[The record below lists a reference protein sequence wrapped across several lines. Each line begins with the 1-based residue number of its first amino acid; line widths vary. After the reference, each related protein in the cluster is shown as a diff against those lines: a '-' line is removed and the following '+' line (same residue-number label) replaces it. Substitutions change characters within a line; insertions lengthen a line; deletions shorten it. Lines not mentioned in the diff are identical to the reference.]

1 MHARLTGGSI
11 LAAVVSAALIASGC
25 GSTTAA
31 LDPAAEAAQ
40 TTSHAGGAHMSMT
53 MSLHIPGASAPV
65 RMSATGSFNFT
76 AKEGNLTARMTGIPK
91 LPGGTMSMTELYKA
105 NAVYVDSPLTA
116 GKLPHGAHWL
126 KLNLAGDAQS
136 LGLGAQSLTGGQS
149 DPSQYLQYLEAAGGK
164 VKAVGHEDVRGTPTT
179 HYEGTIDLAKSLERL
194 HTSKS
199 AKLRDF
205 LSKARTELGSTQI
218 PIDVWIDAHHLVR
231 RMDMNFSPG
240 QGAQRIAVDL
250 RIELFDFGATPTV
263 TAPSD
268 SDVFEPTPSL

>member
-1 MHARLTGGSI
+1 MHARLAGGSI
-11 LAAVVSAALIASGC
+11 LAAVLCAALIASGC
-25 GSTTAA
+25 GSTTAT

-40 TTSHAGGAHMSMT
+40 ATSHAGGAHMSMT
-53 MSLHIPGASAPV
+53 MRMDLPGSSAPML
-65 RMSATGSFNFT
+65 MSADGSFNFT
-76 AKEGNLTARMTGIPK
+76 AKEGDLTARVSGVPK
-91 LPGGTMSMTELYKA
+91 LAGGTMSMTELYKA
-105 NAVYVDSPLTA
+105 NAVYVESPQAA

-126 KLNLAGDAQS
+126 KLDLSRYAQS

-149 DPSQYLQYLEAAGGK
+149 DPSQYLKYLEAAGGK

-179 HYEGTIDLAKSLERL
+179 HYKGTIDPAKALERL
-194 HTSKS
+194 HSSDS

-205 LSKARTELGSTQI
+205 LSKARTELGNTQI

-231 RMDMNFSPG
+231 RMDMSLSPG

-263 TAPSD
+263 TAPSG
-268 SDVFEPTPSL
+268 SDVFETTPSL